1 MRVAFLRR
9 KNGDLDETSNR
20 LSGEL
25 LEAVIDVFSQRGMD
39 VEQIRVEYSGQ
50 FDCAGASNS
59 KSFEKCEIL
68 FGALAE
74 FSGFFRNADNYD
86 LIYNFYGL
94 APLFLSRITQTP
106 IITILD
112 SSVYQG
118 LSHVLDSH
126 FPASNFLRYRVNDGS
141 EGLGPGEGVCLR
153 PGREATWPE
162 TMADHLLDAGR
173 QLLERLKR
181 EDHRPW
187 GYYVVLSDLDDHKVK
202 RIVVYPGKRL
212 SLQSHRRRSEHWLI
226 VSGHGT
232 VTLDSQEVKLGPG
245 ESVDIPVGTR
255 HRISNHTDLPV
266 VFVEIQTGD
275 YFGEDD
281 IERYED
287 DFGRV

>member
-9 KNGDLDETSNR
+9 KNGDQDENLNR

-25 LEAVIDVFSQRGMD
+25 LDSVIDHFSHNGID
-39 VEQIRVEYSGQ
+39 VEQINVGFHGKFSCAEDSDSG
-50 FDCAGASNS
+50 
-59 KSFEKCEIL
+59 SFEKCEIS

-74 FSGFFRNADNYD
+74 FSGFFQKADNYD
-86 LIYNFYGL
+86 LVCNFCGL
-94 APLFLSRITQTP
+94 APLFVSRITQTP
-106 IITILD
+106 VITVLETSAYQCLCHMLD
-112 SSVYQG
+112 T
-118 LSHVLDSH
+118 H
-126 FPASNFLRYRVNDGS
+126 FPSGNFLRYRVTDDS
-141 EGLGPGEGVCLR
+141 EGLGHGDGVCLR
-153 PGREATWPE
+153 YGQEASWPE
-162 TMADHLLDAGR
+162 AMANHLLDAGKR
-173 QLLERLKR
+173 LLERFKR

-232 VTLDSQEVKLGPG
+232 VTLDSKEVKLGPG
-245 ESVDIPVGTR
+245 DSVDIPVGTR
-255 HRISNHTDLPV
+255 HRISNYTDMPV